1 MFSCFM
7 KFKELVE
14 KCYSI
19 KSLGMDKGVNFVILI
34 LMSFVK
40 IMV

>member
-1 MFSCFM
+1 M

-34 LMSFVK
+34 LMSL
-40 IMV
+40 